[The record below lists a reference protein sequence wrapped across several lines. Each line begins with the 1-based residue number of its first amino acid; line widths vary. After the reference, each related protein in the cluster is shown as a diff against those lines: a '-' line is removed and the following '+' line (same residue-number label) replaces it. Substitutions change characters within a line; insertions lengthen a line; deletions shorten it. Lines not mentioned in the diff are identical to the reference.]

1 MANAA
6 APMLRIGIVT
16 VWRWICR
23 QDNYGSLLQ
32 AWALQQALL
41 RMGHAPEVLRLATD
55 EEERYRETHASA
67 WRYALRAR
75 CSLSKKRR
83 RKYRVLALRAAHPR
97 GFMAFARERLR
108 LSAWNLSEGFGPE
121 RWKDYDAALAGS
133 DQIWLDLTP
142 EHFLASPGT
151 PARRVAY
158 AVSRPWQRDAEAFE
172 RAFRAWAPGLT
183 ALGIRER
190 EGVALC
196 AALGR
201 QGTHVADSVLLL
213 EAACWR
219 ELMAAAPRSAVAY
232 FSEAFPAALRRTL
245 GARCARKGMRAAWV
259 GMQGAEADI
268 PAAFAAWPT
277 PQEWVGLLAAADE
290 IVTNS
295 FHGLCFAILFERPFA
310 VICPPDAARQM
321 SLLRRLGLEAH
332 RTEAAEEVEGI
343 LEREVDWRAVRAKL
357 AAFREES
364 LRFLREA
371 LGDDEGGRR

>member
-1 MANAA
+1 MRGTYGKRGGSQ
-6 APMLRIGIVT
+6 APNRDRDGLAV
-16 VWRWICR
+16 
-23 QDNYGSLLQ
+23 DLPLLQ

-75 CSLSKKRR
+75 CSLSRKRR

-183 ALGIRER
+183 ALGIREQ

-201 QGTHVADSVLLL
+201 RGTHVADPVLLL
-213 EAACWR
+213 EADRWR

-332 RTEAAEEVEGI
+332 RTEAAEEVEDI

-357 AAFREES
+357 AAFRDES